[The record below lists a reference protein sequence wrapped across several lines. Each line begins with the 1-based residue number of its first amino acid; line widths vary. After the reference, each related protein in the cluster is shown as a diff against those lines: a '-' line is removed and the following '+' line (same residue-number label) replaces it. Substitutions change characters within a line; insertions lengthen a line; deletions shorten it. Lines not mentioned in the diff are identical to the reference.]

1 MGFTCC
7 VYASIQNRRLQKYK
21 NMKIG
26 TLLTLLFIDWYASC
40 TILEITQSLAC
51 AISTPKVYQT
61 KRPDQVYTNQL
72 GVIILNIIRDYF
84 KYKSTFTSNV
94 PVDVII
100 FLIQLDT
107 GQYEE
112 TGEDNIPYANIIV
125 EMQKK
130 VKCQGVSFIFH

>member
-1 MGFTCC
+1 
-7 VYASIQNRRLQKYK
+7 
-21 NMKIG
+21 MKIG
-26 TLLTLLFIDWYASC
+26 TLLTLLFINWYASC
-40 TILEITQSLAC
+40 IILEIAQCLAC
-51 AISTPKVYQT
+51 ASSTPKVYQT

-72 GVIILNIIRDYF
+72 GVIILYIIRDYF

-94 PVDVII
+94 PVDVLI

-107 GQYEE
+107 GPYEE